1 MSAALSLSGSVQ
13 QITCAGAN
21 NGSISLT
28 VTGGSG
34 NKTYTW
40 SNGAS
45 SASINNLAAG
55 TYSVNVADA
64 AGCTAS
70 QSFTITSPSA
80 IAITGSANAVI
91 CFGDNNGSIQVNA
104 TGGTGNKTFTWNNG
118 MIGTAI
124 NGLSAGTYSVT
135 VTDEAGDSTFQ
146 EQFIEVYGETFG

>member
-1 MSAALSLSGSVQ
+1 MSAALSLSSSVQ

-40 SNGAS
+40 SNGAT

-64 AGCTAS
+64 TGCTAS
-70 QSFTITSPSA
+70 QSFTITAPTA
-80 IAITGSANAVI
+80 IAITGSANAVA
-91 CFGDNNGSIQVNA
+91 CNGDNNG
-104 TGGTGNKTFTWNNG
+104 
-118 MIGTAI
+118 
-124 NGLSAGTYSVT
+124 
-135 VTDEAGDSTFQ
+135 
-146 EQFIEVYGETFG
+146 